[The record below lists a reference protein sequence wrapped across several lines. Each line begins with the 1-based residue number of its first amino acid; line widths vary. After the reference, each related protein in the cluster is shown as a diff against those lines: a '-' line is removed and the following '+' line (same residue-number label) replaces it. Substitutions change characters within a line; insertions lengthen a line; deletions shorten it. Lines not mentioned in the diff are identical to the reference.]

1 MSELKVGDWIKINA
15 VGVLTNYCGDVTQ
28 IVDVKPG
35 DNPLYMIVVSDDGSE
50 FPLYRN
56 ELIPITKEEAMLW
69 RLQN

>member
-15 VGVLTNYCGDVTQ
+15 VGVLTHYIGHATQ

-35 DNPLYMIVVSDDGSE
+35 DNPLYLISVSDDGSE

-69 RLQN
+69 KLSN